1 MTEDHG
7 EAGPPEHPHR
17 YTGNAE
23 RPEEVVSA
31 MELGSTS
38 DRHPPDVLSS
48 AGAGLTTLRG
58 SVLRALGY
66 IVGALAGAA
75 GAALLFRHLGVVDT
89 GQYVTA
95 MAFVSF
101 VAASSDL
108 GLTAVG
114 VSEMANRSVSARAA
128 VARDLLGLRI
138 VLTAVGSVI
147 VVAIALAGY
156 TTLLAEGVAL
166 GCFGLLLQAVQDNF
180 TLPFVVSLRFG
191 IVALLDMT
199 RQLLI
204 LICTATLVLL
214 GAHLLPFLG
223 MTVPVGIIL
232 VLVTGL
238 FVKGTRTLTPTFNW
252 TRWRTL
258 FASVLPYSVA
268 VAAYALYF
276 RVSVLLVSAFSSPE
290 QLGFF
295 SASFRIIEFLTIMPS
310 MLVGSALPIFARSAR
325 DDQERFAYAV
335 SRVFEVAMIVGCWV
349 ALSIAALAPLA
360 ISILGGSSYNPASRV
375 LAIQGIALAATFV
388 DYVWGFA
395 LLSMQK
401 YHWILLL
408 NFGALLVNVALVA
421 PLASVYG
428 AMGAALGT
436 AVAEVLLAIAG
447 AAVIRRQGVAL
458 TSTGRTVACVGIST
472 MLAIA
477 PVFLTGIEP
486 IARFALI
493 TIVFGIALLGTR
505 AIPIEV
511 IELIPLSRLRSSM
524 RRFAR
529 RVP

>member
-1 MTEDHG
+1 
-7 EAGPPEHPHR
+7 
-17 YTGNAE
+17 
-23 RPEEVVSA
+23 
-31 MELGSTS
+31 
-38 DRHPPDVLSS
+38 
-48 AGAGLTTLRG
+48 
-58 SVLRALGY
+58 
-66 IVGALAGAA
+66 
-75 GAALLFRHLGVVDT
+75 
-89 GQYVTA
+89 
-95 MAFVSF
+95 
-101 VAASSDL
+101 
-108 GLTAVG
+108 
-114 VSEMANRSVSARAA
+114 
-128 VARDLLGLRI
+128 
-138 VLTAVGSVI
+138 
-147 VVAIALAGY
+147 
-156 TTLLAEGVAL
+156 VAL

-191 IVALLDMT
+191 VVALLDMA

-232 VLVTGL
+232 VLVTGS

-325 DDQERFAYAV
+325 DDRERFAYAV

-375 LAIQGIALAATFV
+375 LAIQGIALGATFV

-401 YHWILLL
+401 YRWILLL

-421 PLASVYG
+421 PLASVHG

-458 TSTGRTVACVGIST
+458 TSAGRTVACVGISS

-486 IARFALI
+486 IARLALI
-493 TIVFGIALLGTR
+493 TVVFGIALLGTR